1 MTSLGFIST
10 RRERGNRELWR
21 EFCLFAAMVP
31 DLELVQRDEDGDILV
46 RREMG
51 DSDLFEEDKE
61 NMCVV
66 LEDLLGP
73 LLSLQRSPLPLG
85 YLRLPLQDITGVL
98 SSMNVW
104 FFWLSLAHF
113 VSGCKFYICEFDEA
127 IALNRVVFYSYM
139 SILL

>member
-1 MTSLGFIST
+1 
-10 RRERGNRELWR
+10 
-21 EFCLFAAMVP
+21 MVP
-31 DLELVQRDEDGDILV
+31 DLELFQGNEDSDILM

-51 DSDLFEEDKE
+51 ASDLFEEDKE

-66 LEDLLGP
+66 SEDVVG

-85 YLRLPLQDITGVL
+85 YLRSPLQDITAVL
-98 SSMNVW
+98 SSLNVC

-113 VSGCKFYICEFDEA
+113 VCGCKFYTCEFDEA
-127 IALNRVVFYSYM
+127 IALIRVVFYSYM